1 MDIEWRDGHRLIGL
15 SSGALLDDGRQLSTS
30 TYTTHELEKSQPAAN
45 DTAAREYTIRST
57 ASGLPD
63 LLQHIWLY
71 NNQPAI
77 AIQAELVSKAK
88 PIGTRHFDSV
98 LLNGAASID
107 IGESKSLRLLHVPFD
122 NDMWFRYDSVAVA
135 DVKPT
140 QTVTSNEVTAIYD
153 NSTRQALILGSITH
167 DTWKTAIEAHVAD
180 GRISGLELYGGI
192 SSPTGVRTD
201 THDTIP
207 HGIVHGDHVN
217 SPRIYIGS
225 FADWR
230 DGLEAYG
237 AANAAIHHPLE

>member
-122 NDMWFRYDSVAVA
+122 NDM
-135 DVKPT
+135 
-140 QTVTSNEVTAIYD
+140 
-153 NSTRQALILGSITH
+153 
-167 DTWKTAIEAHVAD
+167 
-180 GRISGLELYGGI
+180 
-192 SSPTGVRTD
+192 
-201 THDTIP
+201 
-207 HGIVHGDHVN
+207 
-217 SPRIYIGS
+217 
-225 FADWR
+225 
-230 DGLEAYG
+230 
-237 AANAAIHHPLE
+237 